1 MFLSLPGLDI
11 AAASIA
17 LVISISILPG
27 CAKQPATPEECK
39 AAITHMMEVQLDS
52 PDFQNTPGQG
62 APDMP
67 NAQFQQGKQWLKS
80 QIPTLLTPAFVSQ
93 CVERMPHSDAEC
105 TMSATTNAEPVD
117 KCHWKP
123 VAGPK
128 GSALGF

>member
-1 MFLSLPGLDI
+1 MFRPFPGIGI

-17 LVISISILPG
+17 LLVGITILTS
-27 CAKQPATPEECK
+27 CAKQRATPEECK

-52 PDFQNTPGQG
+52 PDFQNAAGT
-62 APDMP
+62 DLST
-67 NAQFQQGKQWLKS
+67 AQFQQSKQWLKS

-93 CVERMPHSDAEC
+93 CVERMPHSDAVC
-105 TMSATTNAEPVD
+105 TISATTTAELVD